1 MSFQWVRMNLG
12 VAIFPF
18 ATELWGRSI
27 IIPQFDQNFDRV
39 SEQNVPNKDRGIP
52 QAFYM
57 HNVIPTGQGYQSIG
71 YDNRLAAFAPAVTDF
86 DTCFALAYTAPSNAK
101 LLFSPASG
109 KNYIYDGSVGA
120 WASISPFAPGVIG
133 SNTLVTVAEVS
144 GVTYIFYEGLGCYRY
159 DTATKTLIPVVL
171 TGLVAASIKGIVSAN
186 GYLIAF
192 SDTDVAWSST
202 SNPTDFVPS
211 LITGAGGGSVQF
223 TNGIINFCLTISG
236 GFMLYCEQNTVSAT
250 YTGNVRFPY
259 IFADVVASG
268 GCDSPEKVS
277 WQSNLSVHYAY
288 TTSGVQELSKAAAS
302 GLYPEVTDFLA
313 QQLFED
319 FNETTLAITVEY
331 LASQLNVKVTAVG
344 DRYIVFSYGRDV
356 DAPDYTHAIV
366 YDASL
371 KRWGKF
377 KVTHRKCFEWQTPNA
392 YGDITYDEL
401 AAFSYDDLAFTTYD
415 GLAIGIDIPERPKK
429 DLAFLQG
436 DGKVVTVNFNYG
448 GATANGVLMLG
459 KFQFQRN
466 KWIEHQIS
474 DIENVRLGN
483 AFRFVLFPTLDG
495 KTFTTPYEM
504 VARNLI
510 VNAPLMK
517 RYAHWLPA
525 QNLTA
530 CFIGAFNLTSYQMN
544 FTLGGD
550 S

>member
-27 IIPQFDQNFDRV
+27 IVPQFDQNFDRV

-57 HNVIPTGQGYQSIG
+57 HNVVPTGQGYQSIG
-71 YDNRLAAFAPAVTDF
+71 YDNRLVGIPAATDF
-86 DTCFALAYTAPSNAK
+86 DTCLSLSYTAPNNAK
-101 LLFSPASG
+101 VLFSPSSG

-120 WASISPFAPGVIG
+120 WASISPITGTVGAT
-133 SNTLVTVAEVS
+133 TLVTVAEVS
-144 GVTYIFYEGLGCYRY
+144 GTTYIYYEGIGCFTY
-159 DTATKTLIPVVL
+159 DTATKTMVAVPL
-171 TGLVAASIKGIVSAN
+171 TGLVAASIKGIVAAN

-223 TNGIINFCLTISG
+223 TNGIINFCLPISG
-236 GFMLYCEQNTVSAT
+236 GFMLYCEKNTVSAT

-259 IFADVVASG
+259 IFADVIASG

-288 TTSGVQELSKAAAS
+288 TTSGVQELSKASAS
-302 GLYPEVTDFLA
+302 GASYPEITDFLS

-319 FNETTLAITVEY
+319 FDEVTLALTVEY
-331 LASQLNVKVTAVG
+331 LSSQLNVKVTAVG
-344 DRYIVFSYGRDV
+344 DRFIVFSYGKDV
-356 DAPDYTHAIV
+356 DAPDYSHAIV
-366 YDASL
+366 LDAAL
-371 KRWGKF
+371 KRWGKL
-377 KVTHRKCFEWQTPNA
+377 KITHRKCFEWQTPNA
-392 YGDITYDEL
+392 YGDISYDDL

-415 GLAIGIDIPERPKK
+415 DLAFGINVPERPKK
-429 DLAFLQG
+429 DLAFMQG
-436 DGKVVTVNFNYG
+436 DGKVVTVNFDFG

-466 KWIEHQIS
+466 KWIEHQFS

-483 AFRFVLFPTLDG
+483 SFRFLLFPTVDG
-495 KTFTTPYEM
+495 KTFLAPYEM
-504 VARNLI
+504 IARNLI
-510 VNAPLMK
+510 INAPMMK

-530 CFIGAFNLTSYQMN
+530 CFIGSFNLTSYLMQ